1 MSENTE
7 VLSADLSEIRKILA
21 GEVKLRNNVI
31 KPLENAVRA
40 LKDPHKNAVALAET
54 NLPARDE
61 LPDTYLS
68 ETNQSD
74 KSHPIL

>member
-7 VLSADLSEIRKILA
+7 ILSVDLSEVRKILA

-40 LKDPHKNAVALAET
+40 LKDPHK
-54 NLPARDE
+54 
-61 LPDTYLS
+61 
-68 ETNQSD
+68 
-74 KSHPIL
+74 